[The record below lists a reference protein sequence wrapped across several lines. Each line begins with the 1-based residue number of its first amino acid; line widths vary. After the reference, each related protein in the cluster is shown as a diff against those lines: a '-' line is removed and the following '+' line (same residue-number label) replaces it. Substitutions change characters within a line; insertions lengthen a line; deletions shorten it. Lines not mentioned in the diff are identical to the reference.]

1 LPSFAGSQ
9 IGQEYGW
16 QEHELNLDKSLFVS
30 NLEGLEPNENWSA
43 EMSRHG
49 NCRVFV
55 IAAFA
60 MIGLLLRE
68 GLAGASAADATSSG
82 NETFRA
88 GAYAM
93 DVSPDKLPV
102 IVNGYTFE
110 RSIDVVRDPLYARC
124 LVLGDGDTRVAIV
137 VVDICVMPRDL
148 IDRAKG
154 LAHEVTGIPINRML
168 VSATHTHS
176 APSVMPALGSRA
188 DPQYADYLPGRIAE
202 GIRLATENLAPA
214 RIGWSVVED
223 AQHTHSRRWIMRPD
237 RIGTDPFGLRHDR
250 AKMCPAYQDPAAVGP
265 AGPVDA
271 DISLVSIRSPDG
283 RPIALL
289 ANYSMHYFHAT
300 PISAGYYGRFV
311 RHMTKLIGADDE
323 EPAFVAMMSQ
333 GTSGDQM
340 YMDYSRPKPK
350 LDIDTYANAVAQVAF
365 EAYQRIEYRDSVS
378 VDMAET
384 TLSLPRRVPDAERLA
399 WAKQTM
405 AAIEDRPPK
414 NRPEIFAREQIYLHE
429 DPTAE
434 LKLQAL
440 RIGDVGITAIPCE
453 VYGITGLKIKARS
466 PLVPTFN
473 ITLANGEE
481 GYIPPSEQHCLG
493 GYSTWEARTAGLE
506 EQAEPK
512 IVDAVLDLLEQVSGK
527 LRRDIAH
534 SHGNYTKT
542 VLASDPV
549 AYWRM
554 SEFGG
559 PMAVDCSSKENHGT
573 YEDGVAFYL
582 DGPPGLGLSGQ
593 ETANRAAHF
602 AGGRMKAAIEDLGR
616 TYSIEMWIY
625 NGMPGEARPV
635 AGYFFSR
642 GADGAE
648 DAPGDH
654 LGIGGTAGAADR
666 LIFFNGNDL
675 GQLLEGSTLLEL
687 KRWYHVLLAR
697 DGRKVTVYLDG
708 NPKPEIT
715 GEADIAKSRGPG
727 LVSIGGRNDKF
738 ANFAGKIDE
747 VAVYDRALTPDEV
760 VQHYAQ
766 ARPKP

>member
-1 LPSFAGSQ
+1 
-9 IGQEYGW
+9 
-16 QEHELNLDKSLFVS
+16 
-30 NLEGLEPNENWSA
+30 
-43 EMSRHG
+43 MSRQV
-49 NCRVFV
+49 NCRAFLTAVF
-55 IAAFA
+55 ATLK
-60 MIGLLLRE
+60 LLSSD
-68 GLAGASAADATSSG
+68 GLADAGAADATSSG
-82 NETFRA
+82 KEVFRA
-88 GAYAM
+88 GAYAI

-110 RSIDVVRDPLYARC
+110 RAVNVVHDPLYARC
-124 LVLGDGDTRVAIV
+124 LVLDDGDTRVAIM

-154 LAHEVTGIPINRML
+154 LAHELTGIPTDRML

-176 APSVMPALGSRA
+176 APSAMPALGSRA
-188 DPQYADYLPGRIAE
+188 DPRYVEYLPERIAE
-202 GIRLATENLAPA
+202 GIRFAAENLAPA
-214 RIGWSVVED
+214 RIGWTVAE
-223 AQHTHSRRWIMRPD
+223 APEHTYSRRWIMRPD
-237 RIGTDPFGLRHDR
+237 RIGTDPFGLRHDW
-250 AKMCPAYQDPAAVGP
+250 AKMCPAYQDPGAVGP

-271 DISLVSIRSPDG
+271 ELSLLSVQSPEG

-289 ANYSMHYFHAT
+289 ANYSMHYFHAA

-311 RHMTKLIGADDE
+311 RHITRLIGADDG

-350 LDIDTYANAVAQVAF
+350 LDIDTYASAVAQVAF
-365 EAYQRIEYRDSVS
+365 EAYRKIEYRESVS

-384 TLSLPRRVPDAERLA
+384 ALSFPRRVPDTERLA

-405 AAIEDRPPK
+405 AAMEGRAPK

-429 DPTAE
+429 DSTAE
-434 LKLQAL
+434 LKIQAL
-440 RIGDVGITAIPCE
+440 RIGEIGITAIPCE
-453 VYGITGLKIKARS
+453 VYGITGLKIKAQT

-473 ITLANGEE
+473 ITLAGGEE
-481 GYIPPSEQHCLG
+481 GYIPPPEQHFLG

-512 IVDAVLDLLEQVSGK
+512 IVDAVLGLLEQVSDK
-527 LRRDIAH
+527 PRREVVQT
-534 SHGNYTKT
+534 HGDYAKAI
-542 VLASDPV
+542 LASEPI

-559 PMAVDCSSKENHGT
+559 SMAVDCSAGENHGE

-582 DGPPGLGLSGQ
+582 DGPWGSGLSGQ
-593 ETANRAAHF
+593 QTVNRAVHF
-602 AGGRMKAAIEDLGR
+602 AGGRMKANIEGLGP
-616 TYSIEMWIY
+616 TYSVEMWIY

-635 AGYFFSR
+635 VGYFFSR
-642 GADGAE
+642 GVDGAQ

-654 LGIGGTAGAADR
+654 LGIGGTAGATDR
-666 LIFFNGNDL
+666 LIFFNGNHP
-675 GQLLEGSTLLEL
+675 GQLLEGKIQL
-687 KRWYHVLLAR
+687 KLKQWYHVVLVR
-697 DGRKVTVYLDG
+697 DGRNVTVYLDG

-715 GEADIAKSRGPG
+715 GEADIAESRGAER
-727 LVSIGGRNDKF
+727 VFIGGRNDNF

-747 VAVYDRALTPDEV
+747 VAVYHRALTPDEV
-760 VQHYAQ
+760 ARHYAL
-766 ARPKP
+766 AAGKP